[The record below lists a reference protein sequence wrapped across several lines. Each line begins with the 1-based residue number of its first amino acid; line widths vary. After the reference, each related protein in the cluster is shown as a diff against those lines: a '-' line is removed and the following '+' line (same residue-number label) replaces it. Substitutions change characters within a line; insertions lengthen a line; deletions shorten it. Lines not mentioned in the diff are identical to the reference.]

1 MDLADGQGW
10 DHALLT
16 TLFNPRPPAPKCGLT
31 FLLSHRWM
39 QEERGGRASCT
50 TTHSLS
56 ILKPGEGGNRVQP
69 EAAHRC
75 HLCLEVRTLV
85 GGAEVSRAL
94 TSVVGGFP
102 IGTSPPITSVRS
114 GASDK
119 PAAEKGQ

>member
-50 TTHSLS
+50 PTHSLS

-75 HLCLEVRTLV
+75 HLCLELRTLV
-85 GGAEVSRAL
+85 GGGGGEQGPDQCGGWVSYWDL
-94 TSVVGGFP
+94 SPHHFSTQWGF
-102 IGTSPPITSVRS
+102 
-114 GASDK
+114 
-119 PAAEKGQ
+119 